1 LPDKLSLQGLLEVQ
15 ALFNLPSPILVEKD
29 WFVVKA
35 LAAINTA
42 DLEPFRLVFG
52 GGTALSRA
60 HCLTQRMSEDI
71 DLRVLS
77 DKPPS
82 RPALGKLRGIVTACL
97 LEAGFEFDPE
107 DKKQCKSGNNNRY
120 IAYHIPYKP
129 QIGAGDGALRPEIKI
144 EITAWPVRLPTVEKS
159 VTSFWAA
166 AHKHPPE
173 IPSIHCVAV
182 TETVAEKFVA
192 MTRRVGEELATP
204 NGPRDKTLVRHV
216 YDLHVTRTQYLA
228 ADVLALAKEIM
239 VDDADSYGNK
249 FEAYRENPV
258 AETLR
263 AIQALATDDYFMKNY
278 EDFHQA
284 MVYGEASDF
293 KIAFATV
300 VALSEGLKD

>member
-1 LPDKLSLQGLLEVQ
+1 LPDKLSLQDLLEVQ
-15 ALFNLPSPILVEKD
+15 EFFKLPSPVLVEKD

-35 LAAINTA
+35 LSAINSA
-42 DLEPFRLVFG
+42 DLRPFRIVFG

-60 HCLTQRMSEDI
+60 HRLTQRMSEDI
-71 DLRVLS
+71 DLRFVS
-77 DKPPS
+77 DEESS
-82 RPALGKLRGIVTACL
+82 RPARRKLRAAITACL
-97 LEAGFEFDPE
+97 LEAGFEFDPDNKAHCISQNE
-107 DKKQCKSGNNNRY
+107 TRY
-120 IAYHIPYKP
+120 IAYHIPYNP
-129 QIGAGDGALRPEIKI
+129 QIAGDGALRPEIKI

-166 AHKHPPE
+166 AHNHPPE

-182 TETVAEKFVA
+182 IETVAEKFVA
-192 MTRRVGEELATP
+192 MTRRVGEELAVVD
-204 NGPRDKTLVRHV
+204 GPRDKTLVRHV
-216 YDLHVTRTQYLA
+216 YDLHATRAHYEA
-228 ADVLALAKEIM
+228 AEVLALARKIM
-239 VDDADSYGNK
+239 VDDAESYGHK